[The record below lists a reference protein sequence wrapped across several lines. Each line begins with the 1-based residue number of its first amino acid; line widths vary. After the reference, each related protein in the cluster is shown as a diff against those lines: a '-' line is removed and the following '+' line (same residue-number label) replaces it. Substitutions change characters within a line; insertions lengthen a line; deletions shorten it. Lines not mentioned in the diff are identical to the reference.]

1 MPHDR
6 APLAGHMKGERIDL
20 RTRIPTLRGQ
30 RLHIMPSS
38 DERPLRRVLAE
49 TGFEVLT
56 LAGSAIRN
64 ESSLFDEI
72 ARGLELGDDFGR
84 NWDALTDALGEL
96 EERPS
101 ARIAIVWVDADQSV
115 AADLQAFLGAVRAFD
130 HAAAD
135 LGSITDEGE
144 APRQIEVFLLGSR
157 AGFPS
162 IP

>member
-1 MPHDR
+1 
-6 APLAGHMKGERIDL
+6 
-20 RTRIPTLRGQ
+20 
-30 RLHIMPSS
+30 MPSA

-56 LAGSAIRN
+56 VAGSAIRN
-64 ESSLFDEI
+64 EGTLFDEI
-72 ARGLELGDDFGR
+72 ARALELGDDFGR

-101 ARIAIVWVDADQSV
+101 ARIAILWVDADQSL
-115 AADLQAFLGAVRAFD
+115 AADLQTFLGAVLAFD

-135 LGSITDEGE
+135 LGSITGEGE
-144 APRQIEVFLLGSR
+144 APRQVEVFLLGSG

-162 IP
+162 VR